1 MIFHFLQAGYCTTPC
16 FVYFRHLD
24 ENPAKYGEHASS
36 FLAGENWEDYLNRM
50 KKSGEW
56 GDHIMLQA
64 LADAFLLHINVYNV
78 VYNDVRRTDI
88 IASSHKDAFV
98 NFVKVPI
105 FLGHIGESH
114 YFSLR
119 PLQWMAE
126 LPYSK

>member
-1 MIFHFLQAGYCTTPC
+1 
-16 FVYFRHLD
+16 
-24 ENPAKYGEHASS
+24 
-36 FLAGENWEDYLNRM
+36 M

-64 LADAFLLHINVYNV
+64 LADAFHLHINVYNV

-88 IASSHKDAFV
+88 IANLHKDA
-98 NFVKVPI
+98 FVKVPI

-119 PLQWMAE
+119 PLHWMAE

>member
-16 FVYFRHLD
+16 FPYFRHLD

-36 FLAGENWEDYLNRM
+36 FLAGETWGDYLNRM

-64 LADAFLLHINVYNV
+64 LADAFLLHINIYDV
-78 VYNDVRRTDI
+78 VYDDVRRTGV
-88 IASSHKDAFV
+88 IANLHKDV
-98 NFVKVPI
+98 FVKVPI
-105 FLGHIGESH
+105 FLGHYGESH